1 MPVGM
6 PFIPKH
12 RSRLAECRKTRVAL
26 DRFGDLSILMH
37 WASSVLCTMRCARND
52 RLRNPY
58 PIKAL
63 CLVDVAQFTTYG
75 WYPLAV
81 YM

>member
-12 RSRLAECRKTRVAL
+12 RSRLAECCKTRVAL

-37 WASSVLCTMRCARND
+37 WASSVLCTMRCVRND
-52 RLRNPY
+52 RLSNPY
-58 PIKAL
+58 PIDAL
-63 CLVDVAQFTTYG
+63 CLVVVARFTTCG
-75 WYPLAV
+75 WCPLAL